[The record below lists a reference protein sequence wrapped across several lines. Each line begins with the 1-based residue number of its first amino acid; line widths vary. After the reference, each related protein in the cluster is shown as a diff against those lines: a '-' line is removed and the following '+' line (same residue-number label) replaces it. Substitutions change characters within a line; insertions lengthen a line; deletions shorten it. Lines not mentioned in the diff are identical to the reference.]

1 MVFMV
6 DMDSSP
12 RNPMLFDQGLSTPPT
27 TPTTAWKENSKSQFS
42 HGSVPASAMTPPSS
56 PWLSKSS
63 APPSLIT
70 PTHETRRPSSQ
81 LSRSTTNEDLSQET
95 STPQCPFDFEILKNE
110 RGRDATFGSGA
121 WSIVFKASTHPR
133 TSTSLVTPPT
143 SPTTSL
149 PAVVAVKKPCRR
161 DANAILRTE
170 AQILSY
176 LHTVPCSNK
185 YVVPFYGTTGPDGS
199 TLVLDAIPYSLEDH
213 IRKYAYE
220 AREEL
225 KSSLSTMHEPI
236 LGSVSQW
243 LDLANSL
250 VSGLAWLHNIACVVH
265 GDVKP
270 GNVLLRPRAGD
281 SVGSGTQAIEGYEP
295 VYADFS
301 SSTRL
306 DDDTITPN
314 TLAAVTREYTAPELL
329 SSKVLRDP
337 NSCATTSS
345 DVFSL
350 AVTLLVAVT
359 GELHVYGGSVFQRQL
374 MATQGWLVL
383 SHVRNGEQG
392 SRVPMGGV
400 VEKVLERAVLKD
412 DLERVNALEWLEIVE
427 QTKTKTKT
435 TKKKHDFR

>member
-6 DMDSSP
+6 DMDASP
-12 RNPMLFDQGLSTPPT
+12 RNAMLFDQGLSTPPA
-27 TPTTAWKENSKSQFS
+27 TPTTAWQDKSKPQFS

-63 APPSLIT
+63 APPSFVT
-70 PTHETRRPSSQ
+70 PKHETRRPSSQ

-95 STPQCPFDFEILKNE
+95 PVPQCPFDFEILKND

-133 TSTSLVTPPT
+133 SSTSLSPPT
-143 SPTTSL
+143 FPTKSVPT
-149 PAVVAVKKPCRR
+149 VVAVKKPCRR
-161 DANAILRTE
+161 DANDILRSE

-176 LHTVPCSNK
+176 LHTVPCSEK
-185 YVVPFYGTTGPDGS
+185 YVVPFHGTAGPDDA
-199 TLVLDAIPYSLEDH
+199 TLVFDAIPYSLEDH
-213 IRKYAYE
+213 IRKFAYE
-220 AREEL
+220 ARQDL
-225 KSSLSTMHEPI
+225 NSSLRTMHEPI
-236 LGSVSQW
+236 LGSVPQW

-270 GNVLLRPRAGD
+270 GNILLRPCA
-281 SVGSGTQAIEGYEP
+281 SSGSGTQAVEGYEP

-306 DDDTITPN
+306 DVDIITPN

-337 NSCATTSS
+337 SSCATTSS

-359 GELHVYGGSVFQRQL
+359 GELLVYSGSVFQRQL

-383 SHVRNGEQG
+383 SHVRSGEQG
-392 SRVPMGGV
+392 GRVPTGGV

-427 QTKTKTKT
+427 HTKTRMKTK
-435 TKKKHDFR
+435 KLEVR